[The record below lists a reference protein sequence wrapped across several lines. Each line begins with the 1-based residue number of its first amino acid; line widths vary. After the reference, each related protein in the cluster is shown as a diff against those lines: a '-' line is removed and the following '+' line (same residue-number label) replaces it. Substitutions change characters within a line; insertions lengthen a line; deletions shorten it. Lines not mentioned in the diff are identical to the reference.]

1 MRCKEGESGNRPD
14 APQLTIIKQ
23 AHRLAKEKRNI
34 MDETSRVKG
43 RTHHS
48 RERGRAQKWIT
59 AERRFGAQAH
69 LHPIWCRNPNARS
82 LTHMAAGDGSTQRTS
97 SVAGQWSDL
106 PHDLLA
112 MVYLRHL
119 YCPHDGTVLPRVL
132 LPSKAAARC
141 FIGGYDG
148 GWVALSEWPLG
159 IVNLFSG
166 AQVPLPVEQRRIVRE
181 RGDLRKV
188 IFSQAPTS
196 SGCIL
201 AAITDKPGVAI
212 CKVGCPEKGWITQE
226 LRGHERLMD
235 ITFYNGELYGITRHG
250 DRLVKNRR
258 SRPYSDE
265 YPKYIIVLDGKLL
278 LVQRT
283 LWEWP
288 PNNMSFFRV
297 DQLVHS
303 DSNTR
308 KRSYDYKWEDM
319 TSLGDYAL
327 FLGPMCSKAMRVPTD
342 GRGSLKRNHI
352 YYSHHRCLRRKD
364 QIPDGAKLFHASL
377 DSNGDRVYYMEE
389 ESTGNN
395 MEGIKSVR
403 YYVRSDLHP
412 PMWLLPPNI

>member
-1 MRCKEGESGNRPD
+1 
-14 APQLTIIKQ
+14 
-23 AHRLAKEKRNI
+23 
-34 MDETSRVKG
+34 
-43 RTHHS
+43 
-48 RERGRAQKWIT
+48 
-59 AERRFGAQAH
+59 
-69 LHPIWCRNPNARS
+69 
-82 LTHMAAGDGSTQRTS
+82 MAAGDGSTQRTS

-112 MVYLRHL
+112 MVYLRFAFAA
-119 YCPHDGTVLPRVL
+119 DRVHFVAGRRFDA
-132 LPSKAAARC
+132 PTTIATPYPAAARC

-250 DRLVKNRR
+250 DRLVKFEITMDSQWAPMRIDVHPLNMQNRR